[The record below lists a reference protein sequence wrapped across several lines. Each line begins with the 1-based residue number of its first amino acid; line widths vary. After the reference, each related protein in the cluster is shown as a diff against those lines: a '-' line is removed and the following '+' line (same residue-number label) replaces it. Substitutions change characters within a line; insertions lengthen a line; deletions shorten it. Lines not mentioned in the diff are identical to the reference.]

1 MATIDADKVVSA
13 LFRSDDKLN
22 EGQQVHCQFAML
34 YSDMEG
40 VRKIRVFNYHWQVAK
55 NLYSY
60 FKSADVESVAQF
72 KVRSELSQAV
82 RRGAKNT
89 KEKLINDLVDMLSN
103 YRTQCASQTNP
114 S

>member
-1 MATIDADKVVSA
+1 
-13 LFRSDDKLN
+13 
-22 EGQQVHCQFAML
+22 ML